1 MKKKAN
7 LGRFRPKK
15 EGLASFFNVNEPTPK
30 TKEIR
35 SDGKVGIAFNNR
47 MLLPDDFL
55 SIVQQSRLR
64 ALEDEDAPPP
74 LIEII
79 SKPGEDSDLD
89 KLGLN
94 WEITGFTEKSL
105 DIKLVYVNPLEVSQN
120 DMPDVVKVI
129 VNLSR
134 FTDEFGQSMAD
145 GTILEIEVPRQV

>member
-1 MKKKAN
+1 
-7 LGRFRPKK
+7 
-15 EGLASFFNVNEPTPK
+15 
-30 TKEIR
+30 
-35 SDGKVGIAFNNR
+35 